1 MRKLICKLLGKKYNN
16 LWQGRARN
24 DDIWCDCC
32 HQYRPYLAFSLSG
45 GTESFHGVTYYTCMI
60 CKNKLG
66 RTDLG

>member
-16 LWQGRARN
+16 LWQGREH
-24 DDIWCDCC
+24 DGDIWCDCC
-32 HQYRPYLAFSLSG
+32 HQYRPYFAFRLTG